1 MKRRK
6 VNKKDLIDGNAG
18 MLFGNYLCLLQKK
31 PLHIEIKLLVKFNE
45 IRINSDKSFDS
56 KLYMKFIKFIYTVC

>member
-18 MLFGNYLCLLQKK
+18 MLFGNNLCLLQKK
-31 PLHIEIKLLVKFNE
+31 HLHIGIKFLDKFNE
-45 IRINSDKSFDS
+45 IRINSDKSFDR
-56 KLYMKFIKFIYTVC
+56 KIYMKFIKFIYTVC

>member
-18 MLFGNYLCLLQKK
+18 MLFGNYSCLL
-31 PLHIEIKLLVKFNE
+31 
-45 IRINSDKSFDS
+45 
-56 KLYMKFIKFIYTVC
+56 